1 MTWPGD
7 PLARVNKPMT
17 DDHVREKFLIDRRT
31 CLRQRKDCACFGKLV
46 ENQRSFSDG
55 NFCGAEKPGLEEV
68 RSDPEFIP
76 AANCKPGDAI

>member
-7 PLARVNKPMT
+7 PLGRVNKPMT
-17 DDHVREKFLIDRRT
+17 DDHVRENSCRLSNLFTTKKNSAR
-31 CLRQRKDCACFGKLV
+31 FGTLV

-55 NFCGAEKPGLEEV
+55 SFCGAEKPGLEEV

-76 AANCKPGDAI
+76 AANCKPGNAI